1 MPVNMRYAG
10 PKEAVFHAMMRK
22 NYGCTHFIVGRDH
35 AGVGNFY
42 GTYDA
47 HKIFDQ
53 FDPQEIGIQ
62 PLRFDHSFFCKACGN
77 MASIKT
83 CPHGKDDHVFLSG
96 TKVREMLRAGEMPP
110 VEFTRPEVAKVLIQ
124 WAQSE
129 NGKGAVIPWV
139 NEGRIAYSSLAWTA
153 PRRSSCSDPTGSTCP
168 TCRQSPGRRLG
179 TAPELRSAH
188 HRARLGLHDLEQGP
202 RHARGLR
209 VPQPEGQLLRRHV
222 HGQRHGHQGDARVGH
237 PLRSGKKV
245 AVVGVPQ
252 TYPVKPVNGWL
263 TSGFLAPDT
272 SVDFAY
278 PKALKA
284 EVLEKVGDY
293 IFDAKDF
300 RTDEKDRLLK
310 QIYALM
316 HNRFD
321 VAKYLMTTKPW
332 DFFMMV
338 EMGVDRMHHAFW
350 KYVDRTHPK
359 FEPGNPYENVMR
371 EYYKAVD
378 DRIGELLSLVGDETA
393 VFIVS
398 DHGARPMYGGLC
410 VNQWLIQEGLLVV
423 RDKLDGSSA
432 SKTATSTGRRR
443 RSGAA
448 AATTGDCS
456 STSGVG
462 SRRASST
469 PPSTDP
475 SATSWSPASRPC
487 PTTKAS
493 RWATRRTS
501 RRTSTGRSP
510 ASPPTS
516 SSISAISAG
525 VPSARS
531 DLIAY
536 TRSRTTRAPTTPT
549 TISTE
554 SS

>member
-1 MPVNMRYAG
+1 MGERRADRVLVIGLDCATPQFVFG
-10 PKEAVFHAMMRK
+10 P
-22 NYGCTHFIVGRDH
+22 D
-35 AGVGNFY
+35 
-42 GTYDA
+42 
-47 HKIFDQ
+47 
-53 FDPQEIGIQ
+53 
-62 PLRFDHSFFCKACGN
+62 RFDMPNLQAV
-77 MASIKT
+77 A
-83 CPHGKDDHVFLSG
+83 
-96 TKVREMLRAGEMPP
+96 RAGGWG
-110 VEFTRPEVAKVLIQ
+110 L
-124 WAQSE
+124 
-129 NGKGAVIPWV
+129 
-139 NEGRIAYSSLAWTA
+139 
-153 PRRSSCSDPTGSTCP
+153 
-168 TCRQSPGRRLG
+168 
-179 TAPELRSAH
+179 LRSCDPPITVPAW
-188 HRARLGLHDLEQGP
+188 ACMTSSKDPGTLGVYGFRNRKDNSYDGMSTANATAIKEM
-202 RHARGLR
+202 R
-209 VPQPEGQLLRRHV
+209 VWDILS
-222 HGQRHGHQGDARVGH
+222 
-237 PLRSGKKV
+237 RSGKKV

-423 RDKLDGSSA
+423 RDKLDGLKRIEDCDIDW
-432 SKTATSTGRRR
+432 SKTKVWGSGGYYGRLFFNVRGREPQGIIDPAEYESFRDELVARIEAMPDHEGKPLGNKAHKPQDLYRKVAGVAPDLIVYFGDLGWRSVGTVGFDSIYTFENDTGPDDANHDFHGIFVMDDRAGRGGEEFR
-443 RSGAA
+443 GLQLMDMAPTILDLMGVAVPADMQGRSIYAA
-448 AATTGDCS
+448 AA
-456 STSGVG
+456 
-462 SRRASST
+462 
-469 PPSTDP
+469 
-475 SATSWSPASRPC
+475 
-487 PTTKAS
+487 
-493 RWATRRTS
+493 
-501 RRTSTGRSP
+501 
-510 ASPPTS
+510 
-516 SSISAISAG
+516 IS
-525 VPSARS
+525 
-531 DLIAY
+531 
-536 TRSRTTRAPTTPT
+536 
-549 TISTE
+549 
-554 SS
+554 